1 MAAAAET
8 AGAGDGP
15 DRDLLDE
22 VQQLIAALE
31 AHPDRKVG
39 AQLAALLQGID
50 TIHRTAL
57 TRLVGAIHAM
67 AGEAFVNRLTAD
79 PSIRL
84 LLTSYDLLAVDRRLL
99 AEEALDTV
107 RGHLH
112 AHGIDVE
119 LVDVIGGAVYV
130 KLHGPADATPIE
142 AARRDLEEALRAGLV
157 GFQELVLGD
166 RPAPGP
172 ALLQIGGKRRAHRP
186 VYRRACAVTEVA
198 EGTMKAVDIDGHAIL
213 VVNVEG
219 QVHAVADRCGD
230 SPLPLRF
237 GTLRGAELRCSWHG
251 CRYDVRTG
259 HRVDGGTDRLAVLP
273 AAVENGDVRVAV
285 DVEPVAS
292 PEPCGP

>member
-1 MAAAAET
+1 MAEHSPQ
-8 AGAGDGP
+8 AGSGDEPTIG
-15 DRDLLDE
+15 DRDLLEE
-22 VQQLIAALE
+22 VQRLIAALQS
-31 AHPDRKVG
+31 HPDHEVG
-39 AQLAALLQGID
+39 ARVTALLQGID

-57 TRLVGAIHAM
+57 TRLVGAIQAM
-67 AGEAFVNRLTAD
+67 AGEAFMNRLTAD
-79 PSIRL
+79 PAIRL

-119 LVDVIGGAVYV
+119 LADVVGGAVYV
-130 KLHGPADATPIE
+130 RLHGQASDTSALK
-142 AARRDLEEALRAGLV
+142 AVRHDLEEALRAGLV

-172 ALLQIGGKRRAHRP
+172 VLLQIGGLRQPHRP
-186 VYRRACAVTEVA
+186 VYRRACAAADVPSGA
-198 EGTMKAVDIDGHAIL
+198 LRAVEIDGHSVL

-219 QVHAVADRCGD
+219 TFHAVADRCGD

-237 GTLRGAELRCSWHG
+237 GTLQGTELRCSWHG

-259 HRVDGGTDRLAVLP
+259 QRVDGGPDRLAVLP
-273 AAVENGDVRVAV
+273 VAVDHDEVRVAV

-292 PEPCGP
+292 A

>member
-1 MAAAAET
+1 MAEPSGKAGGET
-8 AGAGDGP
+8 MAG

-22 VQQLIAALE
+22 VQRLISALE
-31 AHPDRKVG
+31 AHPDREVG
-39 AQLAALLQGID
+39 AQVTALLQGID
-50 TIHRTAL
+50 AVHRTAL
-57 TRLVGAIHAM
+57 TRLVGAIQAM

-79 PSIRL
+79 PAIRL

-119 LVDVIGGAVYV
+119 LADVVGGAVYV
-130 KLHGPADATPIE
+130 RLHGPTDDVE
-142 AARRDLEEALRAGLV
+142 AVRHDLERALRAGLV

-172 ALLQIGGKRRAHRP
+172 ALLQIGGLRQPHRP
-186 VYRRACAVTEVA
+186 VYHRACAAAEVGPGA
-198 EGTMKAVDIDGHAIL
+198 LKAVEIDGHPIL
-213 VVNVEG
+213 VANVEG
-219 QVHAVADRCGD
+219 QLHAVADRCGD

-237 GTLRGAELRCSWHG
+237 GTLQGAELRCSWHG

-259 HRVDGGTDRLAVLP
+259 HRVDGGAERLAVLP
-273 AAVENGDVRVAV
+273 VTVENGEVSVAV
-285 DVEPVAS
+285 AVEPVAS
-292 PEPCGP
+292 P